1 MFDVSMFVTHGENF
15 KVEFEF
21 PVESELF
28 YKYLGIDAQ
37 TIGKIKTFLIGLD
50 QETIETAI
58 ESLLF
63 EIMEDGSNEV
73 RILTSFENKWKQ
85 VYWTSI

>member
-28 YKYLGIDAQ
+28 HKYLGID
-37 TIGKIKTFLIGLD
+37 TPTSEKERTFLVPLE
-50 QETIETAI
+50 QEAVETAI

-73 RILTSFENKWKQ
+73 RIFRFDGRKWKQ